1 MRKKSRLVGGNK
13 IKKRSIFKK
22 YNPFPAL
29 KKFFGL
35 TKKETWKERQRRHK
49 KDFNSFVE
57 RRKQE
62 KNNKKRSKKVKRK
75 SYFSFN

>member
-1 MRKKSRLVGGNK
+1 MRKKSRLVGGK

-29 KKFFGL
+29 KNFFGL
-35 TKKETWKERQRRHK
+35 TKKETYHERRRRHK
-49 KDFNSFVE
+49 KEFNDFVE
-57 RRKQE
+57 KRKQE

-75 SYFSFN
+75 RYISFK

>member
-1 MRKKSRLVGGNK
+1 MRKKSRLVGGK

-29 KKFFGL
+29 KNFFGL
-35 TKKETWKERQRRHK
+35 TKKETRKERQKRHK
-49 KDFNSFVE
+49 QDFYSFVE
-57 RRKQE
+57 RRKKE

-75 SYFSFN
+75 RYISFN